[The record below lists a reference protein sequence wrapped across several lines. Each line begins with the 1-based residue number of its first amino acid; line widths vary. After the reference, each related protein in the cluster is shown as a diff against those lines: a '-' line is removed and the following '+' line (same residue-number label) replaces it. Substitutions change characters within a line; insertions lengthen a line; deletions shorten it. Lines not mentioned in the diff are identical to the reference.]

1 MIQARN
7 LVAFIITA
15 VAAFVYICNAIP
27 QVKSEPELMATEIGE
42 SPEELV
48 AAGKKIFSSDRAQC
62 LTCHSIGEDPKARCP
77 NMEEVGRS
85 AATRRA
91 GLSTAQYLI
100 ESVYNPD
107 AFVVTGFPRN
117 QMTPVNKPPITL
129 SHDEILAAVA
139 FLNTL
144 GGVTDEAFVNS
155 LKEAQDPWRK
165 GLLKAEAAVEQE
177 RIPIYPGNVDQ
188 GKAVFHD
195 QECIKCHVVGSEG
208 RQVGPELT
216 GIGASQSGEYILDS
230 VLEPDKVLV
239 RGYKEIVIMQ
249 KQEEEQFSWD
259 EAETGGEI
267 RGVALAWLPDKKTPR
282 ILRLSL
288 EEFGERTERE
298 IELGK
303 VDCVGD
309 AIVGVEVAGEITSFC
324 GEYVSGDEDS
334 GVTLSILEDG
344 RWVELDVEAANI
356 SYLTLL
362 GSPMPSNF
370 AELMT
375 PREMYDLVA
384 FLVAQKG
391 AK

>member
-77 NMEEVGRS
+77 NMEEVGRL

-298 IELGK
+298 IELEQ

-344 RWVELDVEAANI
+344 RWVERDVEAANI